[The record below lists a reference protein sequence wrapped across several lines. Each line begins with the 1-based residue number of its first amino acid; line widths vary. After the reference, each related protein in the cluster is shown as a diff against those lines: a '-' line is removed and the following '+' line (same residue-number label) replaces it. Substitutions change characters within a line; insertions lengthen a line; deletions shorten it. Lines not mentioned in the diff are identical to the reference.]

1 MSTSAKPVIIVR
13 KRKRAKHAHHGGSWK
28 IAYADFMT
36 AMMAFFLVM
45 WLLSSSTPLQRE
57 QIADYFKMPLKLA
70 MSHGDKSSVSD
81 SPIPGGGDDLMKQD
95 GEVLK
100 QTLAKMDK
108 QKNAQNLRRAHEKLE
123 NLIKKDPRLSDF
135 QSNLRL
141 SLTDDG
147 LLIQIIDS
155 QERPMFKVGSRELEP
170 YMRIIL
176 QALVPVLNDLPNK
189 INLTGHTDSLP
200 YVNGEAGYSNW
211 ELSSDRANA
220 SRRTLVSG
228 GLADNKFLRV
238 IGSADMMNLA
248 NVKSDAPI
256 NRRISI
262 LVLSKNKEKSIL
274 EEDVV
279 LQSVSDNQ
287 SSARIEAELKRMA
300 ADETVPIKAAPAAT
314 VPVIP
319 AVPVT
324 SLVPVISTVPTIS
337 AVPTISTQVKVEQDG
352 HK

>member
-1 MSTSAKPVIIVR
+1 MSNQRQPVIIVR
-13 KRKRAKHAHHGGSWK
+13 KRKRHKHGHHGGSWK

-57 QIADYFKMPLKLA
+57 QIADYFKMPLKLSVA
-70 MSHGDKSSVSD
+70 QGDKNSLSS
-81 SPIPGGGDDLMKQD
+81 SPIPGGGDDYTQQD

-100 QTLAKMDK
+100 QTLNKLDK
-108 QKNAQNLRRAHEKLE
+108 QKSAVNLKRAHQKLE
-123 NLIKKDPRLSDF
+123 SLINNDPRLSNF

-155 QERPMFKVGSRELEP
+155 QERPMFKVGSKELEP
-170 YMRIIL
+170 YMQGIL
-176 QALVPVLNDLPNK
+176 QALVPVLNDLPNR
-189 INLTGHTDSLP
+189 ISLTGHTDSLP
-200 YVNGEAGYSNW
+200 YARGEVGYSNW

-238 IGSADMMNLA
+238 IGTADMMNLE
-248 NVKSDAPI
+248 NIKPDDPI

-262 LVLSKNKEKSIL
+262 LVLSKDKEKSIL
-274 EEDVV
+274 QEDTV
-279 LQSVSDNQ
+279 LQNASDNQ
-287 SSARIEAELKRMA
+287 GSEKIITELKKMSA
-300 ADETVPIKAAPAAT
+300 NEIAPIEVTPAETVPANFI
-314 VPVIP
+314 
-319 AVPVT
+319 
-324 SLVPVISTVPTIS
+324 
-337 AVPTISTQVKVEQDG
+337 QEKVEQDG
-352 HK
+352 RE

>member
-1 MSTSAKPVIIVR
+1 
-13 KRKRAKHAHHGGSWK
+13 
-28 IAYADFMT
+28 
-36 AMMAFFLVM
+36 
-45 WLLSSSTPLQRE
+45 
-57 QIADYFKMPLKLA
+57 
-70 MSHGDKSSVSD
+70 
-81 SPIPGGGDDLMKQD
+81 MKQD